1 MRKIIQ
7 YFTPKTKQSLLDKQK
22 TSAFIIIGLIGII
35 LASVKLIGTIASHN
49 KNFIIDLFSI
59 FLILTFVTI
68 NLFILKKTNI
78 RIVGNIFALGLVLLI
93 AGAIN
98 TVNEDISAFY
108 KFMGGFYTILGMFSV
123 SVMFASKTIL
133 LINSGIILA
142 TTTRVYLFAIEQA
155 PEQAEMFLNGYSN
168 HIITLTGMSLILYF
182 TIKFSEKAI
191 SSAEEEAKISAEQ
204 NLVLVRMVDG
214 IKQSSNEIFKASEQL
229 SSSSQQISSNANQQ
243 ASTTEEISSSMEQMF
258 ATIRSN
264 TEKAI
269 NTESI
274 TTKSAKEIKE
284 SNKVFLE
291 TIQAVSDISTKTSII
306 TDIAFQTNILSLNA
320 SIEAARAGDAGKG
333 FAVVAQEVRNLAE
346 KSKIAS
352 EEISELSL
360 NGQSISKIAG
370 KKLEN
375 LIPEITKSA
384 TLVNEIASASK
395 EQQGGVEL
403 INNSIQQL
411 TEITNENSAS
421 AEEMSAS
428 AEELSAQAEQLQNL
442 ISEFKID
449 NSKQ

>member
-1 MRKIIQ
+1 MKKVIQ
-7 YFTPKTKQSLLDKQK
+7 YFTPKEKQSFLDKQK
-22 TSAFIIIGLIGII
+22 TSAFIVIGILGLLLALIRLIAI
-35 LASVKLIGTIASHN
+35 LASPN
-49 KNFIIDLFSI
+49 ENFILDLFSI
-59 FLILTFVTI
+59 SLLFSFITI
-68 NLFILKKTNI
+68 NLFILRKTNI
-78 RIVGNIFALGLVLLI
+78 KIVGNIFAIGLVLVI
-93 AGAIN
+93 AGSIN
-98 TVNEDISAFY
+98 TLNEDISILY

-123 SVMFASKTIL
+123 SVMFATRPVL
-133 LINSGIILA
+133 LINTGIILA
-142 TTTRVYLFAIEQA
+142 TSTRIYLFAVKQD
-155 PEQAEMFLNGYSN
+155 PEQAEIFVNGYTN
-168 HIITLTGMSLILYF
+168 HIIALTIMSLMLYF

-191 SSAEEEAKISAEQ
+191 SSAEKEARISAEQ
-204 NLVLVRMVDG
+204 NLILIRMVEG
-214 IKQSSNEIFKASEQL
+214 IKRSSNEIFKASEQL

-243 ASTTEEISSSMEQMF
+243 ASTTEEISSSMEQML
-258 ATIRSN
+258 ATISSN

-274 TTKSAKEIKE
+274 TTKSANEIKE

-291 TIQAVSDISTKTSII
+291 TIKAVSDISTKTSII

-333 FAVVAQEVRNLAE
+333 FAVVAQEVRTLAE

-352 EEISELSL
+352 EEISHLSL
-360 NGQSISKIAG
+360 NGQSISKVAG
-370 KKLEN
+370 EKLEN

-384 TLVNEIASASK
+384 TLVNEIALASR
-395 EQQGGVEL
+395 EQQGGVQL

-428 AEELSAQAEQLQNL
+428 AEELSAQAEQLQSL

-449 NSKQ
+449 NSKE